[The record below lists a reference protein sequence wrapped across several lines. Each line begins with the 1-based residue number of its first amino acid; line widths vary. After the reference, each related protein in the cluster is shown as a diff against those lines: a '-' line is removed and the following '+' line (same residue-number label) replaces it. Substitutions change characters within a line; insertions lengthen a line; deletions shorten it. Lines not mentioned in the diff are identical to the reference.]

1 MPLEGA
7 LPPKFIGGVAPLRS
21 PRFPALYVLY
31 YDTTHR
37 VRCALFHLCKNFTKS
52 VQKLYNGFGGVEMR
66 VSLNLSQEMLDRVDA
81 EAKRLGTSRG
91 AMLTAWVGDKIAQL
105 DMSRQ
110 MASSIQQDLMSVFKE
125 SLKDPAIVNSLMVA
139 SGVKEDEK

>member
-1 MPLEGA
+1 MC
-7 LPPKFIGGVAPLRS
+7 
-21 PRFPALYVLY
+21 
-31 YDTTHR
+31 H
-37 VRCALFHLCKNFTKS
+37 LFKNFAKS

-91 AMLTAWVGDKIAQL
+91 SMLTAWIGEKIVQL

-125 SLKDPAIVNSLMVA
+125 SLKDPAIVNSLIVA